1 MTDRLRA
8 KCLESQRQG
17 EGEVEVE
24 TQTRQEVREAVGKH
38 L

>member
-1 MTDRLRA
+1 MTDSLLA
-8 KCLESQRQG
+8 KFLESQRQV